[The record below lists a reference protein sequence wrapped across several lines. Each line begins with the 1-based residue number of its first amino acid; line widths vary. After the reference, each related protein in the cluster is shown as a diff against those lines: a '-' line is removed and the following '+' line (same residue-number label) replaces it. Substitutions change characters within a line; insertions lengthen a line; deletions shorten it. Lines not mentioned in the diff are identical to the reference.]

1 MDIVSFDPSL
11 RSTGI
16 YYRVDGIEKS
26 FSIQSHSSMERMD
39 VLAEHLD
46 RIMQFL
52 ASFNK
57 MTVKCIAVIEGYAYG
72 IKNSR
77 SMCQMA
83 EVGGVVRSVL
93 RYYRIPVI
101 EIPTPVWKSIALG
114 SRNVRAKKYTA
125 KDKMFYHLL
134 VAQKFGRRFET
145 TDEADAFMMAWAFEQ
160 IVKGIGGLSP
170 GAIDIRSRAEKIGVV
185 TTDEQGVLKFA

>member
-1 MDIVSFDPSL
+1 MDIISFDPSL
-11 RSTGI
+11 RCTGI
-16 YYRVDGIEKS
+16 YYRVDDVEKS
-26 FSIQSHSSMERMD
+26 FTIQTHSSMDRMD

-57 MTVKCIAVIEGYAYG
+57 MTVKCIAVVEGYAYG

-83 EVGGVVRSVL
+83 EVGGIVRGVL

-101 EIPTPVWKSIALG
+101 EIGPIVWKSIALG
-114 SRNVRAKKYTA
+114 SHNVRAKKYTA
-125 KDKMFYHLL
+125 KDKMMYHLL

-145 TDEADAFMMAWAFEQ
+145 TDEADAYMMAWAFEQ
-160 IVKGIGGLSP
+160 IIKGVSGLSP
-170 GAIDIRSRAEKIGVV
+170 GAHDIRYRAEKIGVV
-185 TTDEQGVLKFA
+185 TTNEQGVLKFV